1 MDPAAERSGRPG
13 THPMNPHG
21 DGPLGMDLGLRLP
34 DPSAVA
40 DNYAWR
46 YYYTGEFRFN
56 TRAVK
61 HLRAQRV
68 ARLVCL
74 VEDLKPRVVL
84 DVGCGP
90 AESTV
95 CLRRRFGDETR
106 LMGLDLGWDSVAF
119 GRALAEANGQAVDF
133 LQGDGTGLPIRDAG
147 VDLVVSMELI
157 EHLPAWEATLAEW
170 CRVLKPD
177 GYLCFTTPTPR
188 GLHTLVKGAF
198 VGLHL
203 NRLSWRHRRMS
214 YERFLHPEEVDRTL
228 GGLGCVLRRRE
239 ADLFVFSFLPDWLYP
254 VNAAIERWLERFPA
268 VRWWGVTAFYLYQKV
283 GA

>member
-1 MDPAAERSGRPG
+1 MNLPGER
-13 THPMNPHG
+13 
-21 DGPLGMDLGLRLP
+21 GPLAEMGLRLP
-34 DPSAVA
+34 EQGSVA

-56 TRAVK
+56 TRAVT

-68 ARLVCL
+68 ARLVRL

-95 CLRRRFGDETR
+95 CLRRRFGDGTR
-106 LMGLDLGWDSVAF
+106 LVGLDLGWDSVAF
-119 GRALAEANGQAVDF
+119 GRALARANGHAVDF
-133 LQGDGTGLPIRDAG
+133 LQGDGTGLPFRDAS

-188 GLHTLVKGAF
+188 GLHTLVKQAF

-214 YERFLHPEEVDRTL
+214 YERFLHPGEVDRSL
-228 GGLGCVLRRRE
+228 RALGCVLRRRE
-239 ADLFVFSFLPDWLYP
+239 AGLFVFSFLPDWLYP
-254 VNAAIERWLERFPA
+254 ANAAVERWLERIPGTG
-268 VRWWGVTAFYLYQKV
+268 WSGVTAFYLYQKV
-283 GA
+283 AG